1 MTSLSPV
8 QLAAS
13 PLPVGPAV
21 PTTDVVI
28 GELRS
33 QIDEVD
39 RAILDLLQR
48 RLSLSRQVQA
58 TRVAAGGVRVE
69 LARERQ
75 VVSTYR
81 ASLGPQGTVLASALL
96 RTCRG
101 PL

>member
-8 QLAAS
+8 QLPAS
-13 PLPVGPAV
+13 PLPVSPTV
-21 PTTDVVI
+21 PTTDAVI

-33 QIDEVD
+33 QIDDVD
-39 RAILDLLQR
+39 RDILDLLQR
-48 RLSLSRQVQA
+48 RLCLSRQVQA
-58 TRVAAGGVRVE
+58 ARIAAGGVRVE

-101 PL
+101 AL